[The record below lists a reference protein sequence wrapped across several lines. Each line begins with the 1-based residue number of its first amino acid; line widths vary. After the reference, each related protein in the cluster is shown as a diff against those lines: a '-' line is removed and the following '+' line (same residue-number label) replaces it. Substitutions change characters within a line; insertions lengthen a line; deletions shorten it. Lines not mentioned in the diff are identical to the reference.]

1 MIDFSREK
9 VLVAGGLG
17 LIGHAIS
24 KKLIELNAI
33 PIIIDLNTKGNAKKI
48 AELKKNNK
56 ETEFYPFD
64 LSEIKN
70 YEKLLD
76 RLEKKHGVLSKWAL
90 TFYPRTN
97 DWNNKLEKISLKSW
111 QKNIEIQLNSVCM
124 LASQVA
130 IRLSNVKKGSIVTTG
145 SIYGSVAPNFEI
157 YKGTNLTSPAAY
169 SAIKGGIS
177 SYSKYL
183 ASYFGKKNI
192 RVNCV
197 LPGGVF
203 NDQPDSFV
211 KKYSSNTCLKRM
223 ADPEEIAEAFIFL
236 LSDSSSYITGID
248 LPVDGGLTVL

>member
-1 MIDFSREK
+1 MF
-9 VLVAGGLG
+9 L
-17 LIGHAIS
+17 
-24 KKLIELNAI
+24 
-33 PIIIDLNTKGNAKKI
+33 
-48 AELKKNNK
+48 
-56 ETEFYPFD
+56 F
-64 LSEIKN
+64 
-70 YEKLLD
+70 
-76 RLEKKHGVLSKWAL
+76 
-90 TFYPRTN
+90 
-97 DWNNKLEKISLKSW
+97 
-111 QKNIEIQLNSVCM
+111 
-124 LASQVA
+124 
-130 IRLSNVKKGSIVTTG
+130 
-145 SIYGSVAPNFEI
+145 
-157 YKGTNLTSPAAY
+157 
-169 SAIKGGIS
+169 S